1 MSAVIIDGREM
12 SRKIRISIR
21 RRVDLIRKQTGKTIG
36 LAVVLVGDDP
46 ASAIYVRGKQRDC
59 EKVGIASSVIRMP
72 AASGTRDVEAA
83 VRELNADASIHGI
96 LVQFPLPAGLDSNA
110 IIQTI
115 DPTKDV
121 DGFHVVNCGMLL
133 SGVGNPMIP
142 CTPLGIV
149 EMIRSTDRDMTG
161 SHAVVVGRSNLVGK
175 PVSLLL
181 QRENATVT
189 MCHSRTVD
197 LAEHTRRADILVV
210 AAGRRGLVTGDM
222 VKHGAVVIDVGM
234 NRDGDRVVGDVDF
247 DSAAKRAGWITPVPG
262 GVGPMTRAILLQNTL
277 QAFKRNG

>member
-1 MSAVIIDGREM
+1 
-12 SRKIRISIR
+12 
-21 RRVDLIRKQTGKTIG
+21 VDLIRERTGTTIG

-46 ASAIYVRGKQRDC
+46 ASAIYVRGKERDC
-59 EKVGIASSVIRMP
+59 EKVGIASRVIRMP
-72 AASGTRDVEAA
+72 ATSGTQDVEAV
-83 VRELNADASIHGI
+83 VRKLNADASVHGI
-96 LVQFPLPAGLDSNA
+96 LVQFPLPAGLDSHA
-110 IIQTI
+110 VIQAI
-115 DPTKDV
+115 DPAKDV

-133 SGVGNPMIP
+133 SGVGQPMIP
-142 CTPLGIV
+142 CTPLGII
-149 EMIRSTDRDMTG
+149 EMIRSTGRDMAG

-189 MCHSRTVD
+189 MCHSRTEN

-222 VKHGAVVIDVGM
+222 VKPGAVVIDVGM

-247 DSAAKRAGWITPVPG
+247 GSAAEVAGWITPVPG
-262 GVGPMTRAILLQNTL
+262 GVGPMTRAMLLNNTL
-277 QAFKRNG
+277 QAFERNG

>member
-1 MSAVIIDGREM
+1 MSAAIIDGREM
-12 SRKIRISIR
+12 SRKIRITIR
-21 RRVDLIRKQTGKTIG
+21 RRVDLIRERTGTTIG

-46 ASAIYVRGKQRDC
+46 ASAIYVRGKERDC
-59 EKVGIASSVIRMP
+59 EKVGIASRVIRMP
-72 AASGTRDVEAA
+72 ATSGTQDVEAV
-83 VRELNADASIHGI
+83 VRKLNADASVHGI
-96 LVQFPLPAGLDSNA
+96 LVQFPLPAGLDSHA
-110 IIQTI
+110 VIQAI
-115 DPTKDV
+115 DPAKDV

-133 SGVGNPMIP
+133 SGVGQPMIP
-142 CTPLGIV
+142 CTPLGII
-149 EMIRSTDRDMTG
+149 EMIRSTGRDMAG

-189 MCHSRTVD
+189 MCHSRTEN

-222 VKHGAVVIDVGM
+222 VKPGAVVIDVGM

-247 DSAAKRAGWITPVPG
+247 GSAAEVAGWITPVPG
-262 GVGPMTRAILLQNTL
+262 GVGPMTRAMLLNNTL
-277 QAFKRNG
+277 QAFERNG